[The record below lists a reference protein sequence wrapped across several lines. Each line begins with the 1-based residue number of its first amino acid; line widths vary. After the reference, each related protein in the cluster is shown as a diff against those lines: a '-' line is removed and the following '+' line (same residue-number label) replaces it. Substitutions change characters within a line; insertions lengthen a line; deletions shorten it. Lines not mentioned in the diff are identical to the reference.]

1 LFGTFFC
8 PYIGNVIIPTDE
20 LIFFK
25 GVETTNQGCNVPELS
40 WDLCLGFFKGM
51 CICFFPISLYGIIYG
66 FIWGFMIIYDDLCLG
81 FTSGWVYVWDIFS
94 DSRENPS
101 NNSSMD

>member
-1 LFGTFFC
+1 MSSSQLTN
-8 PYIGNVIIPTDE
+8 PYFSKGLKPPTRDVTY
-20 LIFFK
+20 LNYHGIY
-25 GVETTNQGCNVPELS
+25 VWV
-40 WDLCLGFFKGM
+40 FFKGM